1 MSKIAY
7 DLKLIKGFVFDVDGV
22 LSPATVPIGEDGE
35 PVRMTNLRDGLAIRA
50 AVDAGYSVAV
60 ITGGETD
67 SVILRFEK
75 LGIESIFSGVR
86 EKLPVLQQWMLNE
99 RLLPEEVAYMGDDIP
114 DLKCLRYVGLSCAPY
129 DAASEVLQTVNF
141 ISKYGGGYG
150 CGRDLVEQVMRA
162 QGCWKI
168 EF

>member
-22 LSPATVPIGEDGE
+22 LSPTTVPIGEDGE

-50 AVDAGYSVAV
+50 AVEAGYPIAV
-60 ITGGETD
+60 ITGGQTD
-67 SVILRFEK
+67 NVILRFEK
-75 LGIESIFSGVR
+75 LGVESIFSGVR
-86 EKLPVLQQWMLNE
+86 EKLPVLQQWMRNE
-99 RLLPEEVAYMGDDIP
+99 GLLPEDVAYMGDDIP

-129 DAASEVLQTVNF
+129 DAASEVLQTVSF

-162 QGCWKI
+162 QGCWKN
-168 EF
+168 